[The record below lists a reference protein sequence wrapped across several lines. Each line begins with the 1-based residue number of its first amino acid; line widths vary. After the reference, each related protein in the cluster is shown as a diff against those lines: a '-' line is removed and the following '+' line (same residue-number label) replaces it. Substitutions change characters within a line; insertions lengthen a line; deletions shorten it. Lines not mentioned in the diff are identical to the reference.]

1 MIEPTNQKADSRG
14 EARKAFLQDCLVEG
28 DRAAL
33 ARARRLRR
41 KALLISLVLQAGLLA
56 GLILQPL
63 VATGERPVRLRMTP
77 VPPWQGSPHATTCSN
92 AGSSGPQRSAVNRPE
107 VVYQSPQIPHNVPV
121 PGGGLERGDTQGA
134 EGDFG
139 PGVPEGPLPPLGN
152 NGTGLTPLIPAPV
165 PPPGDHKKRI
175 VRSTDI
181 QEALL
186 LHRVM
191 PVYPPVAIHARIGG
205 RVQLHAIIGRDGAV
219 NSLEVTSGHPL
230 LAHAAL
236 EAVRQWRY
244 RPTLLGGEPVEVET
258 YITVV
263 FRFQR

>member
-1 MIEPTNQKADSRG
+1 MIEPTNQKVDSRG
-14 EARKAFLQDCLVEG
+14 EARNAYLQGCLVEG
-28 DRAAL
+28 DRIAL
-33 ARARRLRR
+33 TRARRLRR
-41 KALLISLVLQAGLLA
+41 KALLISLALQAGLLTA
-56 GLILQPL
+56 LILQPL

-77 VPPWQGSPHATTCSN
+77 VPPWQGSPHATTRSN
-92 AGSSGPQRSAVNRPE
+92 AGSSGPRRSAVNRLE
-107 VVYQSPQIPHNVPV
+107 MVYQSLQISHNVPV
-121 PGGGLERGDTQGA
+121 PGGGLERGDTRGT
-134 EGDFG
+134 ERDFG
-139 PGVPEGPLPPLGN
+139 PDVPEGPLPPLGTK
-152 NGTGLTPLIPAPV
+152 GTGLTPLIPAPV
-165 PPPGDHKKRI
+165 RPPGDDRKRI

-186 LHRVM
+186 HRVT
-191 PVYPPVAIHARIGG
+191 PVYPPVAIHARIER
-205 RVQLHAIIGRDGAV
+205 RVQLHAIIGRNGAV